1 MKINNPNKAL
11 SKPINIYQCGAAFDK
26 VNSLYSLTIGL
37 NSSEQ
42 LTHDKVYLNN
52 VMIQLAK
59 GVVMSNNDKI
69 RCNKLW
75 KRYKK
80 K

>member
-11 SKPINIYQCGAAFDK
+11 SKTINIYQCGAAFDK

-37 NSSEQ
+37 DSSEQ

-59 GVVMSNNDKI
+59 GGVMDNNDKI
-69 RCNKLW
+69 KCNRLW